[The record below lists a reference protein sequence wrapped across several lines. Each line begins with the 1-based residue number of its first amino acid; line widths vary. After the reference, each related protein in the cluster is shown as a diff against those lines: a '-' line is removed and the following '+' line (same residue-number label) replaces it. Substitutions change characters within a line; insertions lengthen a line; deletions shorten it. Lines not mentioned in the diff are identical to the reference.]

1 MKNMNVGEWGALLFE
16 AHRAEMSP
24 AWIRDG
30 EMLLAG
36 GEGYLLAVDIVEWL
50 ADQGRL
56 SDHERRTTIDFA
68 RRGHFYRLNEEVLE
82 KLEQPVAA

>member
-1 MKNMNVGEWGALLFE
+1 MNVGEWGAHLFE
-16 AHRAEMSP
+16 SHRGEMSP
-24 AWIRDG
+24 EWLRHG
-30 EMLLAG
+30 ERLLDG

-56 SDHERRTTIDFA
+56 SDDERRTTIDFA
-68 RRGHFYRLNEEVLE
+68 RRGHFHRLNEEVLE